1 LIEAGIDI
9 NCINN
14 DGWNALHILC
24 RHYVEENLIDV
35 VKLFIDNG
43 IKINCKCYGG
53 SGWNALYVLCKY
65 NSSIKLI
72 DTLRLLIQAGIDK
85 NCHRKIIH
93 SPQSLVRNNYKQGN
107 VEDVIELLNQN
118 TKPV

>member
-1 LIEAGIDI
+1 
-9 NCINN
+9 
-14 DGWNALHILC
+14 LC
-24 RHYVEENLIDV
+24 RHYAGENLDNV
-35 VKLFIDNG
+35 VQLFIDNG
-43 IKINCKCYGG
+43 IEINCKCYGG
-53 SGWNALYVLCKY
+53 SGWNSLYILCNY

-72 DTLRLLIQAGIDK
+72 DTLRLLIQAGINT